1 MRERR
6 RPWRGRETASRA
18 PRGTATGRTGS
29 GRERTTGRPER
40 PSELGRGPRSA
51 SDRTLKRIEPLRTC
65 AMCHHHT
72 TDWTTKRAVDE
83 DETEAD
89 DERPP
94 AFEDER
100 DVDVEILTDGG
111 DE

>member
-1 MRERR
+1 
-6 RPWRGRETASRA
+6 
-18 PRGTATGRTGS
+18 
-29 GRERTTGRPER
+29 
-40 PSELGRGPRSA
+40 
-51 SDRTLKRIEPLRTC
+51 
-65 AMCHHHT
+65 MCHHHT

>member
-1 MRERR
+1 
-6 RPWRGRETASRA
+6 
-18 PRGTATGRTGS
+18 
-29 GRERTTGRPER
+29 
-40 PSELGRGPRSA
+40 
-51 SDRTLKRIEPLRTC
+51 
-65 AMCHHHT
+65 MCHHT
-72 TDWTTKRAVDE
+72 TDWTTKSAVDE

-89 DERPP
+89 DEQPP